1 MSRKMNRRDFVQKA
15 GLAGLTAGIVSAGNA
30 STFGNDTP
38 GSGSIT
44 LNQSLKVDDQW
55 DVIVVGGGPAGCAAA
70 AAAARE
76 GAKTLLIEAMGAL
89 GGMGTAGMVP
99 AWTPYSDG
107 NRLIYQGLAK
117 RVWLESKKGVPHV
130 PESQTAWVDINAEH
144 LKVVYDDLLAQYGVS
159 VLFFSRLASVDMKD
173 DNTINAVVVANKAGL
188 AAYKAKV
195 YIDCTGDG
203 DLAAWAG
210 AKYDVGTE
218 DGETQP
224 MTFCFMVANANTKDF
239 KRTPENPEIHPGN
252 PRSPIYKILETQDY
266 PLIVS
271 NHVCTHLIGEGT
283 IQFNMGH
290 IVGIDPLNPASLSEA
305 MQRGRQQVIQ
315 HLAALQRFLPYVYE
329 KAYVVNTADLL
340 GVRETRRIEGA
351 YTFTVDDWLARREFD
366 DSIGRN
372 IYYIDIHKGPVM
384 DDHKYPH
391 YKKGESHG
399 IPYRIMTPKTKHN
412 LLVAGRPVSTDPIA
426 FGSLRIMGCCL
437 VTGEAAGL
445 AAALTAKQ
453 NDRNVHNVDI
463 AQLRKRLQEE
473 GQII

>member
-1 MSRKMNRRDFVQKA
+1 MNEKINRRAFVQKA
-15 GLAGLTAGIVSAGNA
+15 GLAGLTAGIASVGNA
-30 STFGNDTP
+30 SAFGNDAAEA
-38 GSGSIT
+38 GDVT
-44 LNQSLKVDDQW
+44 LNRVLKVDDQW

-117 RVWLESKKGVPHV
+117 RIWLESKKGVPHI

-144 LKVVYDDLLAQYGVS
+144 LKVVYDELLTEYGVN

-173 DNTINAVVVANKAGL
+173 DSTINAIVVANKAGL
-188 AAYKAKV
+188 TAYKAKV

-203 DLAAWAG
+203 DLAAWTG
-210 AKYDVGTE
+210 AKYAVGTE

-224 MTFCFMVANANTKDF
+224 MTFCFMVANANTNGF
-239 KRTPENPEIHPGN
+239 KRSAENPEIHPGN
-252 PRSPIYKILETQDY
+252 SNSPIHKILETKEY
-266 PLIVS
+266 PLIIS
-271 NHVCTHLIGEGT
+271 DHACASLIGEGT

-290 IVGIDPLNPASLSEA
+290 LAGIDPLDPASLSEA
-305 MQRGRQQVIQ
+305 MRRGRQQTIQ
-315 HLAALQRFLPYVYE
+315 YLAALQRFLPYVYG

-366 DSIGRN
+366 DNIGRN

-384 DDHKYPH
+384 NDFKFPH
-391 YKKGESHG
+391 YTKGESHG
-399 IPYRIMTPKTKHN
+399 IPYRILTPRTKNN
-412 LLVAGRPVSTDPIA
+412 LLVAGRPVSTDAIA

-445 AAALTAKQ
+445 AAAMAAKQ
-453 NDRNVHNVDI
+453 ADRNVHNVDVV
-463 AQLRKRLQEE
+463 QLRKRLQEE
-473 GQII
+473 GQIL